1 MDQGHKRII
10 LASASPRRRELLSGL
25 GLEFEVDTRNSFEES
40 CEPETPA
47 HEVPLLMARGK
58 SHGFHRPLEEDEI
71 LITADTVVI
80 AKDAAGRTEVL
91 GKPHSAEEAKRMLAG
106 LSGRWHSVYT
116 GVTMID
122 TRSGKTL
129 SRADVTRVHFVAL
142 TAHDIDAYVATGE
155 PLDKAGAY
163 GIQGRGGM
171 FIDRIEGS
179 YSNVVGLPM
188 ALVRSMLLELEKPQ
202 I

>member
-1 MDQGHKRII
+1 MKKIPGECFVFTQKCPLILASGSPRRKEILTTMGLSFSVDVSDADESFAGTPEEMVLELSRRKAQAVALRHSGAII
-10 LASASPRRRELLSGL
+10 LA
-25 GLEFEVDTRNSFEES
+25 
-40 CEPETPA
+40 
-47 HEVPLLMARGK
+47 
-58 SHGFHRPLEEDEI
+58 
-71 LITADTVVI
+71 ADTLVFG
-80 AKDAAGRTEVL
+80 DEVL
-91 GKPHSAEEAKRMLAG
+91 GKPHSAGEARRMLAG
-106 LSGRWHSVYT
+106 LSNRWHSVYT

-122 TRSGKTL
+122 TRSSRVL
-129 SRADVTRVHFVAL
+129 SRADETRVHFIAM
-142 TAHDIDAYVATGE
+142 TEEDIDAYVATGE

-188 ALVRSMLLELEKPQ
+188 ALVRGMLLELEKPQ

>member
-91 GKPHSAEEAKRMLAG
+91 GKPHDRQDACRMLRE
-106 LSGRWHSVYT
+106 LSGQAHEV
-116 GVTMID
+116 VTAVVIRD
-122 TRSGKTL
+122 S
-129 SRADVTRVHFVAL
+129 SREIAFTDSTTVHFAPL
-142 TAHDIDAYVATGE
+142 EESEIDYYIDNFK
-155 PLDKAGAY
+155 PYDKAGAY
-163 GIQGRGGM
+163 GIQEWIGYAAITG
-171 FIDRIEGS
+171 IEGA
-179 YSNVVGLPM
+179 YFNVMGLPVHR
-188 ALVRSMLLELEKPQ
+188 LYEELKSFFK
-202 I
+202 

>member
-1 MDQGHKRII
+1 MKKNPGEWFVFTQKCPLI
-10 LASASPRRRELLSGL
+10 LASGSPRRKEILDTMA
-25 GLEFEVDTRNSFEES
+25 LEFSVDVSDADESFAGTPEEM
-40 CEPETPA
+40 
-47 HEVPLLMARGK
+47 V
-58 SHGFHRPLEEDEI
+58 LELSRRKALAVASRHSGAMI
-71 LITADTVVI
+71 LAADTLVFG
-80 AKDAAGRTEVL
+80 DEVL

-142 TAHDIDAYVATGE
+142 TAQDIDAYVATGE

>member
-1 MDQGHKRII
+1 MKKNPGEWFVFTQKCPLI
-10 LASASPRRRELLSGL
+10 LASGSPRRKEILDTM
-25 GLEFEVDTRNSFEES
+25 GLEFSVDVSDADESFAGTPEEM
-40 CEPETPA
+40 
-47 HEVPLLMARGK
+47 V
-58 SHGFHRPLEEDEI
+58 LELSRRKALAVVSRHSGAMI
-71 LITADTVVI
+71 LAADTLVFG
-80 AKDAAGRTEVL
+80 DEVL

-142 TAHDIDAYVATGE
+142 TAQDIDAYVATGE